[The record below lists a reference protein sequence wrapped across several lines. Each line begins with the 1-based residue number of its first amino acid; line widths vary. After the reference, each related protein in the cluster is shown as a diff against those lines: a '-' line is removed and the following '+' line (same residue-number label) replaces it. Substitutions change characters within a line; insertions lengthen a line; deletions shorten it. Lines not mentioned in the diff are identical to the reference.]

1 MQHLTQALI
10 VASFATVILVGR
22 TMIEPPRVAEPQ
34 PTPAPTVTRAPAIYA
49 TVVKPFGA
57 AIRVAP
63 SQEAASLFNVAC
75 GEVMQALLIE
85 RGWVKVRT
93 EVGVGWIGASRVAV
107 ANGPASVDCSGHRF
121 LYPPGAAWTLVH
133 SGCLGLRVRPSE
145 DADEIACVGNGHIFS
160 MVDGPFDPG
169 SGGDWFRVS
178 SPTTGTGWVPA
189 ETLYPL

>member
-1 MQHLTQALI
+1 VQHVAHALI
-10 VASFATVILVGR
+10 VAGFATAILVGR
-22 TMIEPPRVAEPQ
+22 SMIEPPRAPEAS

-49 TVVKPFGA
+49 TVVKRFGA

-63 SQEAASLFNVAC
+63 SQEAATLLNVAC
-75 GEVMQALLIE
+75 GAVMQALLIE

-93 EVGVGWIGASRVAV
+93 DAGDGWIGASRLAV

-121 LYPPGAAWTLVH
+121 LYPTGDAWTLVR
-133 SGCLGLRVRPSE
+133 SGCQGLRVRPSD

-169 SGGDWFRVS
+169 TGGDWFKVS

>member
-1 MQHLTQALI
+1 VQHLAHALI

-22 TMIEPPRVAEPQ
+22 TMTEPPRVPDAQ

-49 TVVKPFGA
+49 TVVKSFGA
-57 AIRVAP
+57 SLRVAP

-75 GEVMQALLIE
+75 GAVMQALLIE

-93 EVGVGWIGASRVAV
+93 DVGMGWIGASRVAV
-107 ANGPASVDCSGHRF
+107 ANGPAAADCSGHRF
-121 LYPPGAAWTLVH
+121 LYPTGAAWTLVR
-133 SGCLGLRVRPSE
+133 SGCLGLRVRPSD
-145 DADEIACVGNGHIFS
+145 DANEIACVGNGHIFS
-160 MVDGPFDPG
+160 TVDGPFDTG
-169 SGGDWFRVS
+169 TDGDWFKVS